1 MGVVAEGVTVEVVAG
16 AEVVTVEVAEEGV
29 TVGAAEE
36 EDMEGANK
44 TQIMTIWGHPDMTE
58 VGVQFGRAMEVP
70 EEEEE
75 VVMAV
80 VDNKGMELLE
90 EVTTTKVM
98 AAPEVVMEVTL
109 EEVEAME
116 VQITPVGVSLEG
128 VEVMEL
134 LEVVMDHPEVVMDL
148 LEVVMDPLEVV
159 MDHLEA
165 VMDHSLEETADVIN
179 HISVQTSLLEK
190 GMNLNLPSKITFS
203 YYLTNQ

>member
-1 MGVVAEGVTVEVVAG
+1 MGVVVEVVTAGVAAG
-16 AEVVTVEVAEEGV
+16 AEVVTVEVVAEEGV

-36 EDMEGANK
+36 GDMEGANK
-44 TQIMTIWGHPDMTE
+44 TQIMTNWGHPDMTE
-58 VGVQFGRAMEVP
+58 VGAQFGRAMEVP
-70 EEEEE
+70 EEEE

-80 VDNKGMELLE
+80 VETKGMELVLE

-98 AAPEVVMEVTL
+98 AAPEVVMEVTQ

-134 LEVVMDHPEVVMDL
+134 LEVVMDL
-148 LEVVMDPLEVV
+148 LEVVMDHPEVV

-165 VMDHSLEETADVIN
+165 VMDHLEETADVIN

-190 GMNLNLPSKITFS
+190 GTNLNLPSKITFS
-203 YYLTNQ
+203 YHPYMLTRR

>member
-1 MGVVAEGVTVEVVAG
+1 M
-16 AEVVTVEVAEEGV
+16 TVEVAEEGV

-36 EDMEGANK
+36 VAMEEGNK
-44 TQIMTIWGHPDMTE
+44 TQTMTNWGHPDMTE
-58 VGVQFGRAMEVP
+58 EGAQFGRAMEVP
-70 EEEEE
+70 EEE

-80 VDNKGMELLE
+80 VETKGMVPVLE

-116 VQITPVGVSLEG
+116 AQISPVGVSLEG

-134 LEVVMDHPEVVMDL
+134 LEVVMDHPEVVMD
-148 LEVVMDPLEVV
+148 PLEVV
-159 MDHLEA
+159 MDHPEA
-165 VMDHSLEETADVIN
+165 VMDHLEETADVIN
-179 HISVQTSLLEK
+179 HISVQMSLLEK
-190 GMNLNLPSKITFS
+190 GTNLNLPSKITFS